1 MCCLSL
7 GAIYVSTFVHS
18 RKVQP
23 TDFDFNFCG
32 KNSILFL
39 IMSNNKLVIHRL
51 KASTLTM
58 TFYFPCKCVQY
69 VPVYT
74 YIGNM

>member
-7 GAIYVSTFVHS
+7 GAIYVPTFEHS

-23 TDFDFNFCG
+23 IDFDFCG

-51 KASTLTM
+51 KASTLTL
-58 TFYFPCKCVQY
+58 TFHFPCKCVQY
-69 VPVYT
+69 VSVYT